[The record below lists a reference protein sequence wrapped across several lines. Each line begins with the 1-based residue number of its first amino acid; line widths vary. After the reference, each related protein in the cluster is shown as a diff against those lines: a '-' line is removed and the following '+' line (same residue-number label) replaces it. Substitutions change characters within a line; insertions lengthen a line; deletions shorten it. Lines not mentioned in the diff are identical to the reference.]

1 MPFKCISFIRNRLK
15 DLKKFVLPLYRSAS
29 QSQVTFY
36 DFVLSL
42 KQPLPDIISQNHGQ
56 KLKKWESI
64 NAGVPEELV
73 LGPLFFCYL
82 Y

>member
-1 MPFKCISFIRNRLK
+1 MPFKCISFIPNRLK

-42 KQPLPDIISQNHGQ
+42 KQSLLDIISQNHCQ
-56 KLKKWESI
+56 KLKNGK
-64 NAGVPEELV
+64 V
-73 LGPLFFCYL
+73 LTLAYQKG
-82 Y
+82 